1 MPGWECGEFQNGI
14 VPEWDMV
21 TEKALVKILW
31 GLGEGGVLYWELLDC
46 DRDGV
51 WLHRC

>member
-1 MPGWECGEFQNGI
+1 
-14 VPEWDMV
+14 
-21 TEKALVKILW
+21 VKILW
-31 GLGEGGVLYWELLDC
+31 GLGGDAVLYWELLDC